1 MSEITVIIGLGLIM
15 GLVLVL
21 PFSVRWVEE
30 ELEAF
35 LLVMGCLAVTMS
47 GLWNWHLVGEALT
60 EPVKISAAV
69 LVFGLLFRWCRDVI
83 RNRVSQLARGLGLP
97 YFLFAL
103 VVGLGIISSVVT
115 AIIAALVLVE
125 VISGLRIARDK
136 ERSIV
141 IVACF
146 SIGLGAALT
155 PIGEPLSTIAT
166 AKLSGPP
173 HSAGFFFLAR
183 LLWPWIVTGIV
194 LLGLLAAGFVGRQ
207 VSMEEG
213 LTEDA
218 PESYPDITIRAAKV
232 YAFVAALL
240 LLGHGFAPLID
251 RYLVRMPEA
260 ALYWVNMVS
269 AVLDNATLAAAEISP
284 LMSLAKIQFLLM
296 GLLISGGMLIPGN
309 IPNIICARKLGITS
323 REWAGLGVPLGLA
336 LMLAYFVFLQLATK
350 SAGSVP

>member
-1 MSEITVIIGLGLIM
+1 MSEIAVIIGLGLIM

-47 GLWNWHLVGEALT
+47 GLWSRHLIREALT
-60 EPVKISAAV
+60 EPVKISVAV
-69 LVFGLLFRWCRDVI
+69 LVFGLLFRQYRDVI
-83 RNRVSQLARGLGLP
+83 RNRVSRQADAMGLR

-103 VVGLGIISSVVT
+103 VVGLGIVSSVVT

-125 VISGLRIARDK
+125 VISGLRMERDK
-136 ERSIV
+136 ERSVV
-141 IVACF
+141 IIACF

-173 HSAGFFFLAR
+173 HSAGFFFLIT
-183 LLWPWIVTGIV
+183 LLWPWIVSGIL
-194 LLGLLAAGFVGRQ
+194 LLGLLAAAVAGGQ
-207 VSMEEG
+207 VSAEEG
-213 LTEDA
+213 LIEDA

-232 YAFVAALL
+232 YAFVTALL
-240 LLGHGFAPLID
+240 LLGHGFTPLVD

-260 ALYWVNMVS
+260 ALYWVNTVS

-284 LMSLAKIQFLLM
+284 LMSPAKIRFLLI
-296 GLLISGGMLIPGN
+296 GLLVSGGMLIPGN

-323 REWAGLGVPLGLA
+323 REWAGLGVPLGLI
-336 LMLAYFVFLQLATK
+336 LMLVYFVFL
-350 SAGSVP
+350 

>member
-47 GLWNWHLVGEALT
+47 GLWSWHLIREALT

-69 LVFGLLFRWCRDVI
+69 LVFGFLFRQYRDFI

-103 VVGLGIISSVVT
+103 VVGLGIVSSVVT

-125 VISGLRIARDK
+125 VISGLRMERDK
-136 ERSIV
+136 ERSVV
-141 IVACF
+141 ILACY
-146 SIGLGAALT
+146 SIGLGAVLT

-173 HSAGFFFLAR
+173 HYAGFFSLAR
-183 LLWPWIVTGIV
+183 LLWPWVVAGIL

-207 VSMEEG
+207 VSMEES
-213 LTEDA
+213 LTEDV
-218 PESYPDITIRAAKV
+218 PEGYPDIALRAAKV

-240 LLGHGFAPLID
+240 LLGHGFTPLVD

-323 REWAGLGVPLGLA
+323 REWARLGVPLGLA
-336 LMLAYFVFLQLATK
+336 LMLAYFVFLQLATR
-350 SAGSVP
+350 SAGLAP